1 MFGSFGGGGAE
12 PEEGSG
18 DPSDPSQPGNCAEG
32 APHPG
37 FAGHDFVSDR
47 KPGAL
52 GDDRRRV
59 KPFSAL
65 RTEVARSI
73 GAAPASIAQSSAAF
87 GDVPARWYAEPT
99 AGAVSLYTTYGIAFT
114 ACYDA
119 MTQGNYTQMP
129 TAETAQAECARWQR
143 KAWLRT
149 PTADETRACVDLAV
163 TGPVDVTHG
172 GDHAARMR
180 THAAARPGTSLIGRA
195 LMYQVSGQAAKS
207 SAASTARADST
218 GWPVRFSPPRAKAL
232 KARATSHTSS
242 RPPAS
247 DSAASPRASTRSGR
261 PSGHAIRDR
270 SAA

>member
-1 MFGSFGGGGAE
+1 MNRVVLVYASLGVLLLATACEDPSRLTGSFGGAG
-12 PEEGSG
+12 G
-18 DPSDPSQPGNCAEG
+18 DPGEQGGGPADPDQPGNCAEG

-65 RTEVARSI
+65 RTEIARSI
-73 GAAPASIAQSSAAF
+73 GAAPASMAQSSAAF

-99 AGAVSLYTTYGIAFT
+99 AGAVSLYTTYGVAFT

-129 TAETAQAECARWQR
+129 TAETARSECARWQR

-149 PTADETRACVDLAV
+149 PTEDETRVCVELAV
-163 TGPVDVTHG
+163 GGLATEPVARRRWA
-172 GDHAARMR
+172 HAC
-180 THAAARPGTSLIGRA
+180 AA
-195 LMYQVSGQAAKS
+195 V
-207 SAASTARADST
+207 
-218 GWPVRFSPPRAKAL
+218 
-232 KARATSHTSS
+232 HTS
-242 RPPAS
+242 AGF
-247 DSAASPRASTRSGR
+247 TTY
-261 PSGHAIRDR
+261 
-270 SAA
+270 